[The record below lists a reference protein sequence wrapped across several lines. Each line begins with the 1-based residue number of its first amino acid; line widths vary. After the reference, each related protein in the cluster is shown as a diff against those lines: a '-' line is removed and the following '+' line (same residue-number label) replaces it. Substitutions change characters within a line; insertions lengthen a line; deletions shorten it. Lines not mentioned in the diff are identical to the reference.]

1 MKAGSRIR
9 IKRYDRSELRSDLIK
24 RNLFETR
31 LVSHDCELCMSIKI
45 PLRVHAS
52 PKYHAPGATEVKLK
66 YKEGLSCGS
75 TGNVPKRV
83 GRYTGAPPGERVG
96 RNTDLVADGR
106 TSRWTHHSCA
116 REAQHCR
123 YCSLVI
129 SAVEGLG
136 ENFLTEGLTL
146 KKAFF
151 VAESRTSRWTH
162 HSWARAALTADI
174 S

>member
-1 MKAGSRIR
+1 MGARGEMNTKAGSRIC
-9 IKRYDRSELRSDLIK
+9 IKRHNRLELRTDLIK

-123 YCSLVI
+123 Y
-129 SAVEGLG
+129 

-146 KKAFF
+146 KKSFYI
-151 VAESRTSRWTH
+151 AESRTSRWTH

-174 S
+174 